1 VAESQRRRQTKRMR
15 RRFFFN
21 LYQQL
26 QLLWPIFSA
35 ILIVMVGAGIIIWR
49 IEDWRLD
56 EALYFTF
63 VTGLTIGYG
72 DITPKHLSARVLAL
86 VIGFSGIVLTGL
98 VAAVT
103 VQALNETGRDETD
116 DP

>member
-1 VAESQRRRQTKRMR
+1 MAESHHKRQTTRMR
-15 RRFFFN
+15 RRFFAN
-21 LYQQL
+21 LYRQL

-35 ILIVMVGAGIIIWR
+35 ILIVMAGAGVVIGR

-72 DITPKHLSARVLAL
+72 DLTPKHLSARVLAL

-103 VQALNETGRDETD
+103 VQALNATARDEAD
-116 DP
+116 DR

>member
-1 VAESQRRRQTKRMR
+1 MR
-15 RRFFFN
+15 RRFFYN